1 MAIPAISPVVRIP
14 IEVLVEGRE
23 SPAPD
28 CDVVEDVIPVEVL
41 VEGSEIPE
49 PDGDGIEDVM
59 EPEGDVA
66 VQRIYQC
73 LQCMR
78 SILIGLLDVTAN

>member
-1 MAIPAISPVVRIP
+1 MSQTPSAINRPAIKDAMAIPAISPVVMIP
-14 IEVLVEGRE
+14 IEAL
-23 SPAPD
+23 
-28 CDVVEDVIPVEVL
+28 
-41 VEGSEIPE
+41 EGSEIPE